1 MVNGWKKKG
10 KFLYE
15 HDITNS
21 WLGIKKRRYTSSENA
36 QIDDFDRYNN
46 KWKKDVN
53 LWILSVKTHNGD
65 VEYGANAK
73 TQADI
78 FKKATSYMRKYP
90 SKTYQSNV
98 KRGYV

>member
-36 QIDDFDRYNN
+36 QIDDFDRYDN

-53 LWILSVKTHNGD
+53 LWF
-65 VEYGANAK
+65 
-73 TQADI
+73 
-78 FKKATSYMRKYP
+78 FKKRFGLCK
-90 SKTYQSNV
+90 KTWHN
-98 KRGYV
+98 